1 MFFRD
6 DELKEYLGKAAALS
20 PDHPVVISKF
30 IMQAKVCDFTDKIL
44 PPTHFLKTLCF
55 INLVILTLFTY
66 NKMAKPY
73 KTCASIEK
81 VLTCVT

>member
-30 IMQAKVCDFTDKIL
+30 IMQAKVSYLSHRVTIDIFQIAANDF
-44 PPTHFLKTLCF
+44 
-55 INLVILTLFTY
+55 
-66 NKMAKPY
+66 
-73 KTCASIEK
+73 
-81 VLTCVT
+81 